1 MSALGGKA
9 DMTCAE
15 IRSRSL
21 LGVKRT
27 LSIALQMS
35 AYDPKR
41 TSASSLK
48 AVNFK
53 QTRIPDR
60 LRLKRCAVLIQ
71 LHVQK
76 VTSD

>member
-1 MSALGGKA
+1 MSSIGRKA
-9 DMTCAE
+9 DMT
-15 IRSRSL
+15 
-21 LGVKRT
+21 
-27 LSIALQMS
+27 IALQMS

-48 AVNFK
+48 VVNFK